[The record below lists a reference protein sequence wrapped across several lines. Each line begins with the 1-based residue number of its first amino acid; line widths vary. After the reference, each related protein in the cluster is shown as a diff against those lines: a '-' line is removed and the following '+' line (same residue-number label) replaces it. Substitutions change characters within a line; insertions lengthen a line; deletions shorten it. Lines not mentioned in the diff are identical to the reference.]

1 MGLPDFKALKERVGI
16 DDVAYY
22 LGYQVNRQAGV
33 GRFIEMVLPDG
44 NGGHSDSIVI
54 REPHDK
60 ANQFYFRHK
69 GFGKGDVIA
78 FIQENINRFN
88 ETGRN
93 QWEIVGKV
101 LMRLANEP
109 MPEING
115 DSYLGRVSYPGRQSF
130 EPERWETQPMSDHVR
145 NALQFMAPRGFNL
158 FTAETFAPYIV
169 RIRDTQSESYKEF
182 NIGFPYRVPGND
194 EVVGYEIRGFGQY
207 KSKATGTNSTTA
219 AWIVDLSSFENPR
232 AVRNVYFAESAY
244 DIMAFYQINHKK
256 LDKER
261 SVFVSIGGTF
271 SDQQI
276 KAVMN
281 HYTKARAVDCFDND
295 MAGQVYGIRMA
306 ALLENKSLH
315 VVRTDE
321 GIHLSVE
328 GKDILLPPGKAT
340 LSELGKHVKLSGR
353 VSQWK
358 PPREF
363 KDWNDVIMRRP
374 WEQLETTNK
383 FQRDEALEQR
393 RNKGRKM

>member
-109 MPEING
+109 MPEINV

-145 NALQFMAPRGFNL
+145 NALQFMAPRGFNQ

-207 KSKATGTNSTTA
+207 KLRFVASDSISRK
-219 AWIVDLSSFENPR
+219 PR
-232 AVRNVYFAESAY
+232 APTPPRRPGLSTC
-244 DIMAFYQINHKK
+244 
-256 LDKER
+256 LP
-261 SVFVSIGGTF
+261 S
-271 SDQQI
+271 
-276 KAVMN
+276 
-281 HYTKARAVDCFDND
+281 
-295 MAGQVYGIRMA
+295 
-306 ALLENKSLH
+306 
-315 VVRTDE
+315 RTR
-321 GIHLSVE
+321 
-328 GKDILLPPGKAT
+328 
-340 LSELGKHVKLSGR
+340 KLSGT
-353 VSQWK
+353 SISPK
-358 PPREF
+358 AP
-363 KDWNDVIMRRP
+363 
-374 WEQLETTNK
+374 TTSWHSTRSTTRNST
-383 FQRDEALEQR
+383 RSGRCSSPSEAR
-393 RNKGRKM
+393 SPTNR

>member
-16 DDVAYY
+16 DDVAYS
-22 LGYQVNRQAGV
+22 LGYRINRAAGI
-33 GRFIEMVLPDG
+33 GRFIEMILPDG
-44 NGGHSDSIVI
+44 NGGHTDSIVI
-54 REPHDK
+54 RNPQDK
-60 ANQFYFRHK
+60 AGQFYFRHN

-88 ETGRN
+88 ETGKN

-101 LMRLANEP
+101 LKKLANEP
-109 MPEING
+109 VPEISDG
-115 DSYLGRVSYPGRQSF
+115 TYLGRIGYPGRQSF
-130 EPERWETQPMSDHVR
+130 EPERWVTQPMSEHIK
-145 NALQFMAPRGFNL
+145 NAMSFMTPRGFSQK
-158 FTAETFAPYIV
+158 TVETFAPHFV
-169 RIRDTQSESYKEF
+169 RIRDTQSKSFKDF
-182 NIGFPYRVPGND
+182 NIGFPYHMPGND

-219 AWIVDLSSFENPR
+219 AWIVDLSSIENPR

-244 DIMAFYQINHKK
+244 DIMAFYQVNRLK
-256 LDKER
+256 LDTER
-261 SVFVSIGGTF
+261 SVFVSIGGSF

-276 KAVMN
+276 KTVMN
-281 HYTKARAVDCFDND
+281 HYVNARAVDCFDND

-306 ALLENKSLH
+306 ELLDNKSMH
-315 VVRTDE
+315 IVRTDE
-321 GIHLSVE
+321 GVRLSVE
-328 GKDILLPPGKAT
+328 GKDILLPPDKAT

-353 VSQWK
+353 VFQWK

-363 KDWNDVIMRRP
+363 KDWNDVIMRKP
-374 WEQLETTNK
+374 WRQLEAKNK

>member
-69 GFGKGDVIA
+69 GFGSGDVIA

-101 LMRLANEP
+101 LMKLANEP

-219 AWIVDLSSFENPR
+219 AWIVDLSSFENPK

-295 MAGQVYGIRMA
+295 RLRFPNWASTSSSADGCPSGNRQG
-306 ALLENKSLH
+306 SS
-315 VVRTDE
+315 RT
-321 GIHLSVE
+321 G
-328 GKDILLPPGKAT
+328 
-340 LSELGKHVKLSGR
+340 
-353 VSQWK
+353 
-358 PPREF
+358 
-363 KDWNDVIMRRP
+363 
-374 WEQLETTNK
+374 TTSS
-383 FQRDEALEQR
+383 
-393 RNKGRKM
+393 